1 MQLLT
6 TPHSHT
12 NANSAETEGRS
23 SVTDGSQCFLYS
35 GMTPFFGAFLVLSL
49 FCYSEGRSFIDQ
61 SEFVGEG
68 DSFLAS
74 LVAQLVKNPP
84 VVQEMQILSL
94 GSEDPLKK
102 GMATH
107 CSILVWRIPRTEAPG
122 GLQSTGSQSRTRLK

>member
-6 TPHSHT
+6 IPHTHT
-12 NANSAETEGRS
+12 NSAGKEGRS
-23 SVTDGSQCFLYS
+23 SVTDGSQFFLYS
-35 GMTPFFGAFLVLSL
+35 GMTPFFGAFLVLSF
-49 FCYSEGRSFIDQ
+49 FCYSEGRSFIDP

-84 VVQEMQILSL
+84 AVQEMQIVSL
-94 GSEDPLKK
+94 GSEDPLEK

-122 GLQSTGSQSRTRLK
+122 GLQSTGSQRVGHD